1 MKEEEKAIAELTAAP
16 AADQTCVEICEET
29 GSQIDLITINF
40 IFQTASVLQAFG
52 NGNGNDHTC
61 IEICEET
68 GRQIDHQYTAR
79 QLAQTAN
86 SLEVDRDEVNV
97 RVFFL
102 VLHPTRLVWQS
113 FRSSRPCYPLW
124 QRHPKSFDKSVQLR
138 RTRANSCALPLPSI
152 ICFPFF

>member
-1 MKEEEKAIAELTAAP
+1 MKEEEKAIAELKEELTAAP

-102 VLHPTRLVWQS
+102 CCTQPVW
-113 FRSSRPCYPLW
+113 CG
-124 QRHPKSFDKSVQLR
+124 
-138 RTRANSCALPLPSI
+138 RASAPRGRVTLYGKGTQKASI
-152 ICFPFF
+152 NQFN